1 MCGIAGFVGIT
12 PDEDESAHLL
22 QRMCNKILHRGP
34 DDEGYY
40 VDKNVG
46 LGMRRLSIIDLPG
59 GHQPISNEDGTKQII
74 FNGEIYNFQT
84 LRHQLKIQGHHFT
97 TSSDTE
103 VILHQYEQDGPGCV
117 KKFNGM
123 FAFAIWDE
131 SNKTL
136 FLARDRMGIK
146 PLYYYWDG
154 HQFMFASEIKAILA
168 SGCIPRVLNEKALW
182 DYLTYRYIP
191 QPETIWENIFKL
203 LPAHTL
209 TFKGDRPEIITHR
222 YWDIP
227 YDGKDAINKS
237 STAYLQEFEALFLDA
252 VRLHLHADVPVGI
265 LLSGGLD
272 SSAVAAAVSEVHNAS
287 VHSFSVAFQDSPSTD
302 EREYARQVAEHIGT
316 DHHEIEIDETDFLD
330 FLPRMVYYSDEPLAD
345 LASVP
350 LFYVS
355 RLAGQKVK
363 VVLSGEGSDEILGGY
378 NFDQSMNQWDW
389 VRRFQYL
396 PQGVR
401 QNIVEPFINRFGD
414 SWKERIQIAN
424 ADPGSHLKQ
433 FPRNMTNYLSSA
445 EKQKMFSRPVSFEDS
460 LNIIRTDANQIN
472 TRELLH
478 QYLYIYCQSWL
489 VEDLLMKA
497 DKMTMANS
505 LELRVPF
512 LDYRLVEWAARAPA
526 CVKVGRDGLGRSY
539 VTKRVLRQF
548 ADQRLP
554 KEILSRPKQGFPV
567 PAYDWLNKGLK
578 SWATDLL
585 TSHDTRLYRWLQKDP
600 VHQQLKNGIHKDS
613 TSLSQ
618 HRLWNLL
625 ILELWLRKWNP
636 Q

>member
-1 MCGIAGFVGIT
+1 MCGIAGFIDIT
-12 PDEDESAHLL
+12 FDEDESIHLL
-22 QRMCNKILHRGP
+22 QQMCNEILHRGP

-40 VDKNVG
+40 INKNVG
-46 LGMRRLSIIDLPG
+46 MGMRRLSIIDLPG
-59 GHQPISNEDGTKQII
+59 GHQPISNEDGTKHII
-74 FNGEIYNFQT
+74 FNGEIYNFQD
-84 LRHQLKIQGHHFT
+84 LRLQLQKQGHHFT

-103 VILHQYEQDGPGCV
+103 VILHQFEQDGPDCV

-131 SNKTL
+131 YNKTL

-154 HQFMFASEIKAILA
+154 HHFLFASEIKALLA
-168 SGCIPRVLNEKALW
+168 SGCIPRVLNQNALW

-191 QPETIWENIFKL
+191 QPETIWANIYKL

-209 TFKGDRPEIITHR
+209 TFKPDEPEIKTSR
-222 YWDIP
+222 YWNIP
-227 YDGKDAINKS
+227 YDGNNDPHKS
-237 STAYLQEFEALFLDA
+237 NTVYLQEFEALFLDA

-272 SSAVAAAVSEVHNAS
+272 SSAVAAAVSEVHNTS

-302 EREYARQVAEHIGT
+302 ERGYARQVAEHIGT
-316 DHHEIEIDETDFLD
+316 DHHEIEIDENDFLD
-330 FLPRMVYYSDEPLAD
+330 FLPHMVYYSDEPLAD

-350 LFYVS
+350 LYYVS
-355 RLAGQKVK
+355 QLASQKVK

-378 NFDQSMNQWDW
+378 DFDRSMRQWDW
-389 VRRFQYL
+389 IRRFQYL
-396 PQGVR
+396 PKGVR
-401 QNIVEPFINRFGD
+401 QKIIEPLINRIGEP
-414 SWKERIQIAN
+414 WKERIQIVN
-424 ADPGSHLKQ
+424 ADPERQLTM

-445 EKQKMFSRPVSFEDS
+445 EKQKMFGEPVSFDDS
-460 LNIIRTDANQIN
+460 LDIIRSESMHIN
-472 TRELLH
+472 SRELLH
-478 QYLYIYCQSWL
+478 QSLYIYCQSWL

-505 LELRVPF
+505 IELRVPF
-512 LDYRLVEWAARAPA
+512 LDYRLVEWAARAPSS
-526 CVKVGRDGLGRSY
+526 VKVGRAGAGRSY

-548 ADQRLP
+548 ASKRLP
-554 KEILSRPKQGFPV
+554 NEIIIRPKQGFPV
-567 PAYDWLNKGLK
+567 PVYDWLNKGLK

-585 TSHDTRLYRWLQKDP
+585 TSNDTKLYRWLQKDP
-600 VHQQLKNGIHKDS
+600 VRQQLKNGTQKHS

-625 ILELWLRKWNP
+625 ILELWLREWKP